1 MVGIMGR
8 AEKGEGVR
16 EGEGVKRAG
25 EGRGKAAAM
34 ARKGRASGKADT
46 HRMDGG
52 WKEKT
57 KRVKPRKKGFSP
69 VKFVD
74 VDLRLRVCGVPLV
87 GANTLLGCV
96 LKLRA
101 TVAKVTKAAKSAKS
115 AKSTRGKENSKRYK
129 LKK

>member
-1 MVGIMGR
+1 MGMMGR
-8 AEKGEGVR
+8 AEKGEGV
-16 EGEGVKRAG
+16 KRAG
-25 EGRGKAAAM
+25 KGRGKAAAM

-69 VKFVD
+69 VRFVD

-101 TVAKVTKAAKSAKS
+101 NMAEAAKVAKS